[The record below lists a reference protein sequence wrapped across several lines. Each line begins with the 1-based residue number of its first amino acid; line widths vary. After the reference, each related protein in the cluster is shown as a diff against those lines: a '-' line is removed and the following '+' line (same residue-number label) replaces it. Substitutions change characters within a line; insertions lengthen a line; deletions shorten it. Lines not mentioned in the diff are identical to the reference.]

1 MMSMGHIKGGFT
13 LIELLVVIAIIGI
26 LSTIAMTSLN
36 GARRRARD
44 ATRVSDLNEIQKAVE
59 LYYSTNG
66 SYPNTSGS
74 WRSECAAW
82 GSYANN
88 NVVPGIVPAHMASLP
103 RDPNMDTVNSKYCYV
118 YRSDGTDYAILD
130 LGWTTAIG
138 AEDLDPKIAFAAQP
152 ALVDPVRDGGTVSCS
167 VEITSHIRGWK
178 VSSDGAKCW

>member
-1 MMSMGHIKGGFT
+1 MRNRTSGFT

-44 ATRVSDLNEIQKAVE
+44 ATRISNLKEIQKAVE
-59 LYYSTNG
+59 LYYSNNG
-66 SYPNTSGS
+66 SYPSTSGS

-88 NVVPGIVPAHMASLP
+88 NVVPGIVPSMMETLP

-118 YRSDGTDYAILD
+118 YSSNGTDYAILN
-130 LGWTTAIG
+130 LGWTTAAG
-138 AEDLDPKIAFAAQP
+138 AEDTDPKIGFAAQP
-152 ALVDPVRDGGTVSCS
+152 ALIDPVRDGGS
-167 VEITSHIRGWK
+167 VACAIESTSHIRGWK
-178 VSSDGAKCW
+178 IFSEGAKCW